1 MNEKSSSLLFTEW
14 MKLEGSS
21 GPSGLIR
28 QGYLEKITQDYY
40 ITVYFIAV
48 FYSTLDIERQFQF
61 KACQA
66 QIVCLEFS
74 IWLLTQTSLRT
85 MGGLLGLISFIK
97 GSFLKDRST
106 HSHYQ
111 VVKENWAYLRTCLL
125 RFILHYQLEHTSED
139 HVGNLQFSL
148 FGLIPGF
155 ILVNKKVRQR
165 DTCKSHYIHSV
176 CITYTLFTVW
186 VIKLGISFI
195 CRKYLKILVFL
206 SQIISTWKIL
216 IQKWGYRNENHFS
229 EQNQSH
235 NLCCVTASTEASWA
249 WLYMKVKM
257 MMKIT
262 LCFCVDLLQ
271 RLKKKRLLFCA
282 CPVKKRNI
290 NPAFKHESQDVP
302 RHVLHLTT
310 QLFISPLSTSSKRFI
325 KTVEKFDAP
334 GDEFSAPFIAE
345 LRELETERGQRAWDR
360 MGTIFTTG
368 AFFVALAS
376 LATCEVGS
384 LFETQ
389 FMDYCVE
396 ESSRLPYSH
405 IASTC
410 FHVYFIILM
419 HQYFRLV
426 IFPLALLGGWQRK
439 MVTSS
444 VFFAS
449 VLVSIDHLTGLIV
462 FRFFS
467 EHCWWYTA
475 FCGNPAYRDSFTSHH
490 RLQASIFIKLNNC
503 CLEKMRPLLPGP
515 RVADLG

>member
-28 QGYLEKITQDYY
+28 QGYLEQITQDYY

-48 FYSTLDIERQFQF
+48 FYGTLDIERQFQF

-148 FGLIPGF
+148 CGLISGF
-155 ILVNKKVRQR
+155 ILVKQKVRQR

-229 EQNQSH
+229 GQNQSH
-235 NLCCVTASTEASWA
+235 NLCYVIASTEASWA

-271 RLKKKRLLFCA
+271 RLKKKEAAFLCLPSEEEEHQSCFQTRVSGCTQTRAALDYTTFHFSFVHFQQKVHQNCGEIWCSRWRVQCSFYSWITWIGNWKGTESIGQNGHYFYHRGILRSSGITGNLWGGFPVWDTVHGLLCG
-282 CPVKKRNI
+282 R
-290 NPAFKHESQDVP
+290 EQ
-302 RHVLHLTT
+302 
-310 QLFISPLSTSSKRFI
+310 Q
-325 KTVEKFDAP
+325 AP
-334 GDEFSAPFIAE
+334 IQS
-345 LRELETERGQRAWDR
+345 
-360 MGTIFTTG
+360 
-368 AFFVALAS
+368 
-376 LATCEVGS
+376 
-384 LFETQ
+384 
-389 FMDYCVE
+389 YC
-396 ESSRLPYSH
+396 
-405 IASTC
+405 
-410 FHVYFIILM
+410 
-419 HQYFRLV
+419 
-426 IFPLALLGGWQRK
+426 
-439 MVTSS
+439 
-444 VFFAS
+444 
-449 VLVSIDHLTGLIV
+449 
-462 FRFFS
+462 
-467 EHCWWYTA
+467 
-475 FCGNPAYRDSFTSHH
+475 
-490 RLQASIFIKLNNC
+490 
-503 CLEKMRPLLPGP
+503 
-515 RVADLG
+515 